1 MSVFIVGL
9 SYGDR
14 IALSYTRC
22 MLKNFLAFRYSHII
36 PIRRSPSHALLMRP
50 LSLIWGERRRRGFR
64 PHLVSGEDPI
74 DSRPSVAKAQMPG
87 RGRAIKF
94 QRCVCFRRVRLSVQS
109 RQKGIPE
116 SPIGSLRGPTFQP
129 TFYPPYYTVDGGQLC
144 PGPYNSSPPEAF
156 QRPTMPQSIDRAGW
170 EIGMG

>member
-1 MSVFIVGL
+1 MYAEQFPSIQIQ
-9 SYGDR
+9 SYHP
-14 IALSYTRC
+14 IKTLAL
-22 MLKNFLAFRYSHII
+22 
-36 PIRRSPSHALLMRP
+36 ALMMRP
-50 LSLIWGERRRRGFR
+50 LSLICGKGGEGAFILISSRERTQSTLDHPSPR
-64 PHLVSGEDPI
+64 PKCQ
-74 DSRPSVAKAQMPG
+74 A
-87 RGRAIKF
+87 GRAIKF

>member
-1 MSVFIVGL
+1 
-9 SYGDR
+9 
-14 IALSYTRC
+14 

-36 PIRRSPSHALLMRP
+36 PIRRSPSQALLMRP

-94 QRCVCFRRVRLSVQS
+94 QRCVCFRRVRSSVQS

-144 PGPYNSSPPEAF
+144 PGPNNSPSDSRRHSPTDYAAF
-156 QRPTMPQSIDRAGW
+156 ERIGCERKRTTYKRLTQKPFLSI
-170 EIGMG
+170 